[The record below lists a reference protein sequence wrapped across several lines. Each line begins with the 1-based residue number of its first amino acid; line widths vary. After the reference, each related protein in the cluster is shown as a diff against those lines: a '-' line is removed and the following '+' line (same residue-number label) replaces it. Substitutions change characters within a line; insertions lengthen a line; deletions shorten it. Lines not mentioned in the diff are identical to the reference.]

1 MMNDSDNVERDDRP
15 RCFTAMWFG
24 SDEDS
29 KDEMNQLFDIVIKLA
44 VEHHGLKP
52 YRVDHDHAVEKI
64 DETVL
69 VEIDKSDLMV
79 VDLTHDL
86 ETGLRGSVIFE
97 AGYAYHAMPVIWM
110 CREVLVDQI
119 PFDIRQFK
127 QIRWNLHKLLDA
139 KLELKDVIGARIRER
154 GKKTETHEV
163 KRLISKRWTDLENAV
178 DVPLPPKFVK
188 VVTADQIRSTIFEE
202 FCDDLDTRAKYKE
215 MDLSTDEKYEL
226 IELVRGF
233 KKVVIDLP
241 KLSGMVASM
250 DMDMYRNMVAAN
262 LQVSGWLE

>member
-1 MMNDSDNVERDDRP
+1 MMNDSDNIERDDRP
-15 RCFTAMWFG
+15 QCFTAMWFG

-29 KDEMNQLFDIVIKLA
+29 KDEMNQLFDVVIKPA

-52 YRVDHDHAVEKI
+52 YRVDRDPAVDKV

-79 VDLTHDL
+79 VDLTHDS

-97 AGYAYHAMPVIWM
+97 AGYAYHTMPVIWM
-110 CREVLVDQI
+110 CREDLVDKI
-119 PFDIRQFK
+119 PFDIRQSK
-127 QIRWNLHKLLDA
+127 QIRWNLRKLLDA

-154 GKKTETHEV
+154 GKKTEAHEV
-163 KRLISKRWTDLENAV
+163 KRLISKMWTDLENAV
-178 DVPLPPKFVK
+178 DVPLPPNFVD

-233 KKVVIDLP
+233 KKIVIDLP
-241 KLSGMVASM
+241 KQSGMVAS
-250 DMDMYRNMVAAN
+250 MDMYRNMVAAK

>member
-1 MMNDSDNVERDDRP
+1 MMNDGDNIERDDRP
-15 RCFTAMWFG
+15 QCFAAMWFG

-29 KDEMNQLFDIVIKLA
+29 KDEMNQLFDVVIKPA
-44 VEHHGLKP
+44 MEHHGQKP
-52 YRVDHDHAVEKI
+52 YRVDLDPAVDKI
-64 DETVL
+64 DETVF
-69 VEIDKSDLMV
+69 VEIDKSDFMV

-110 CREVLVDQI
+110 CREDLVDQT
-119 PFDIRQFK
+119 PFDMRQFK
-127 QIRWNLHKLLDA
+127 QIRWNLRKLRDA
-139 KLELKDVIGARIRER
+139 ERELKDVIGARIRER

-163 KRLISKRWTDLENAV
+163 KRLISKMWTDLENAK
-178 DVPLPPKFVK
+178 DIPFPPNSGN

-233 KKVVIDLP
+233 KKVVVDLP
-241 KLSGMVASM
+241 KQSGRVAGM
-250 DMDMYRNMVAAN
+250 DIYRNMVAAK
-262 LQVSGWLE
+262 LRVSGWLE